1 MAKSPFPGMDPYL
14 ERHWRD
20 VHGSLITYARDALN
34 DQLKLPLRA
43 RSEERIYVETE
54 DDVIQQRS
62 PDVSIVEHSNPEIAS
77 EAPQATTATLVS
89 EVQPIVIQFAD
100 EPTVERYLEIVDAE
114 SGEKV
119 ITVIEFLSPTNKRRG
134 EGQDAYLAKRREYRL
149 AGANLVEVDLTRAGS
164 RNEIL
169 PARKIPSALRRATY
183 FASIRR
189 SRRPHEIRFYPIPL
203 AARLPAIP
211 IPLRPSDH
219 DVSIDLQSLIERA
232 WRNGPGDTLDY
243 SRPLDPPLAGTDAA
257 LAEQMLKNAGK
268 R

>member
-14 ERHWRD
+14 ERQWRD
-20 VHGSLITYARDALN
+20 VHGSLITYSRDALN

-54 DDVIQQRS
+54 DDVIQHRS
-62 PDVSIVEHSNPEIAS
+62 PDVYIVEHSKSEETSAATEPDTATIVS
-77 EAPQATTATLVS
+77 EAHS
-89 EVQPIVIQFAD
+89 IVIRFSD

-134 EGQDAYLAKRREYRL
+134 DGQDTYLAKRREYWL
-149 AGANLVEVDLTRAGS
+149 AGANLVEIDLTRAGS
-164 RNEIL
+164 RSGIV
-169 PARKIPSALRRATY
+169 PARKIPTTHRRATY

-189 SRRPHEIRFYPIPL
+189 SARPHEIEFFPIPL
-203 AARLPAIP
+203 TARLPAIP
-211 IPLRPSDH
+211 IPLRASDQ
-219 DVSIDLQSLIERA
+219 DAQLDLQSLIDRA
-232 WRNGPGDTLDY
+232 WKNGPGETLDY
-243 SRPLDPPLAGTDAA
+243 SRPLDPSLAGAEA
-257 LAEQMLKNAGK
+257 EFAEQVLKQASK